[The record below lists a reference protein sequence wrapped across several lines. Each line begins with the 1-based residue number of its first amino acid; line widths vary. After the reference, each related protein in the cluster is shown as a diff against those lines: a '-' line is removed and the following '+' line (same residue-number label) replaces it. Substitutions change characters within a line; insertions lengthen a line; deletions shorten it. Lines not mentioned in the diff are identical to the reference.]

1 MMRELVMHAI
11 HTIYL
16 FNIDQ
21 FNSLLELLDI
31 FYYVDLSTDIAYEID
46 QKDSGEQ
53 HAKPAV
59 NYPNSIYD
67 FHIICI
73 L

>member
-1 MMRELVMHAI
+1 MMSELVVHAI

-21 FNSLLELLDI
+21 FSSLLELLDI

-46 QKDSGEQ
+46 QKEGGEQ
-53 HAKPAV
+53 HAKSAV
-59 NYPNSIYD
+59 NYPNSI
-67 FHIICI
+67 
-73 L
+73 